1 MLRVRFIEKSKQLIV
16 SENNV
21 QNYYELIDKQC
32 LDIFLPS
39 HRKYIIV
46 EEHEPADI
54 CIVGIQH
61 TDNNLL
67 RENEVNIFL
76 SVENFSAGR
85 NHYKHFNKF
94 DRFNNPMIQLYIY
107 NDVCIPRKNV
117 VPVIYQR
124 VNYFNRIKNNY
135 PTLNVPFQEKKF
147 CLFTSRNLLNNN
159 KQYVVRGLQQL
170 GKVDTLDQ
178 YNHIIKNKS
187 CYNDIELLR
196 IYSQYKFVIA
206 FENSSSQGYITEKI
220 FNVFL
225 ANSIPIYD
233 GDTNVTEFINP
244 NSFLP
249 YNNMIVQKVQM
260 LMNNE
265 ELYNSIIEKEKT
277 KELDY
282 SFINDNFDR
291 LISDAQKDNNL

>member
-1 MLRVRFIEKSKQLIV
+1 M
-16 SENNV
+16 
-21 QNYYELIDKQC
+21 
-32 LDIFLPS
+32 
-39 HRKYIIV
+39 
-46 EEHEPADI
+46 
-54 CIVGIQH
+54 
-61 TDNNLL
+61 
-67 RENEVNIFL
+67 
-76 SVENFSAGR
+76 
-85 NHYKHFNKF
+85 
-94 DRFNNPMIQLYIY
+94 
-107 NDVCIPRKNV
+107 
-117 VPVIYQR
+117 
-124 VNYFNRIKNNY
+124 
-135 PTLNVPFQEKKF
+135 
-147 CLFTSRNLLNNN
+147 
-159 KQYVVRGLQQL
+159 QQL
-170 GKVDTLDQ
+170 GKVDTLDE

-282 SFINDNFDR
+282 SFINDNFDKI
-291 LISDAQKDNNL
+291 LIKD

>member
-1 MLRVRFIEKSKQLIV
+1 MKSI
-16 SENNV
+16 
-21 QNYYELIDKQC
+21 Y
-32 LDIFLPS
+32 
-39 HRKYIIV
+39 
-46 EEHEPADI
+46 
-54 CIVGIQH
+54 
-61 TDNNLL
+61 
-67 RENEVNIFL
+67 FL
-76 SVENFSAGR
+76 SLENFSVGR
-85 NHYKHFNKF
+85 THYKHFNKF

-135 PTLNVPFQEKKF
+135 KTLNVPFQKKKF

-206 FENSSSQGYITEKI
+206 FENSNSQGYITEKI

-244 NSFLP
+244 NSFLQ
-249 YNNMIVQKVQM
+249 YDNMIVKKVQM

-265 ELYNSIIEKEKT
+265 QLYNSIIEKEKT
-277 KELDY
+277 KKLDY
-282 SFINDNFDR
+282 SFINDNFDKMFKKG
-291 LISDAQKDNNL
+291 LIYNKVISKIFTIILFSIIYHIAIAILKTIN